1 MGRGWP
7 KREGYHW
14 APWPY
19 HDCGYGFGCP
29 FDLNGGC
36 GLSYRLQ
43 GPPLIC
49 LSIFSLNTPNPDLFY
64 QYHDSSVPWNSA
76 SAIVWWKIL
85 DWNLNFSFL
94 LKGTFLLWETN
105 CEDVP
110 EQEEKFCPDN
120 HSIIVDRRSGNTIC
134 NFSRLSHGKNGS
146 PTTKSPE
153 LLAECRPLG
162 CCILCLVI
170 FWTTGNFPHVNL
182 SKLLGPRPKASVGYQ
197 AKVGK
202 WLTRWS
208 CEVFIVWL
216 IPPFLKK
223 KRGWMMKGLMRSER
237 QTNLHLCKGFA
248 SFSNSPTLPRN

>member
-1 MGRGWP
+1 MENTSRFFW
-7 KREGYHW
+7 KE
-14 APWPY
+14 
-19 HDCGYGFGCP
+19 P
-29 FDLNGGC
+29 FC
-36 GLSYRLQ
+36 SER
-43 GPPLIC
+43 PTVKTC
-49 LSIFSLNTPNPDLFY
+49 LSRRKSSALITTPLSLIGGVVTQF
-64 QYHDSSVPWNSA
+64 
-76 SAIVWWKIL
+76 AISL
-85 DWNLNFSFL
+85 
-94 LKGTFLLWETN
+94 
-105 CEDVP
+105 
-110 EQEEKFCPDN
+110 
-120 HSIIVDRRSGNTIC
+120 
-134 NFSRLSHGKNGS
+134 GKNGS

-223 KRGWMMKGLMRSER
+223 KKGWMMKGLMRSER